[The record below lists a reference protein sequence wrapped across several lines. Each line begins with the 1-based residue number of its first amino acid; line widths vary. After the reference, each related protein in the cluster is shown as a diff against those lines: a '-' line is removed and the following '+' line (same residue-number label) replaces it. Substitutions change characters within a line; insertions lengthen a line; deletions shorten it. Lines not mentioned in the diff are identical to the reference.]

1 MKLTKSNQIKF
12 ILNPILIGM
21 LGMSV
26 QAQAKTDVDDNGY
39 AMVVTA
45 NRSAQSISD
54 IAATVLVVEG
64 EQIAEQ
70 VKSGVDFKAALAN
83 LIPSLDVGSQSR
95 SNAGQNMRGRTAL
108 VMIDGISLNSSRSIS
123 RQFDAINP
131 FNIERI
137 EVISGASAMYGGGST
152 GGIINIITK
161 KGSSEELGIHGET
174 WIGAKSGFNKRE
186 DIQYQVAQSISKTT
200 EKMDARLAISYD
212 QAEGRYDA
220 DGDMILHDFAQT
232 PSQFVSQLDILGNVG
247 FDISDTKRLELM
259 AQFYDSGQDSDYGID
274 YGPSYSYLFDP
285 SRELEMVEGYDLDDQ
300 ARTKRIMLAA
310 NYSDSHF
317 FNQTLNVQLY
327 YREESLRFNPAP
339 NGAFTNVSASEQET
353 SVIGT
358 KVVLTAQPID
368 QLKLVYGADLEF
380 EQFEATQSYYNIGTA
395 AASNGLV
402 YDPIGDAGRYPD
414 IDTTSIAA
422 FLQAE
427 YELNDSWNLH
437 GGIRYQYTN
446 IKVSDFVD
454 SEQQYAG
461 LIGDTTNYDA
471 IEGGS
476 NDYSNTLLNAGILYK
491 INEEQQVWLN
501 LSQGFEIPDSAKYY
515 GQGTY
520 NADGSVANSVNVSD
534 SPLEGVKTNAV
545 ELGWRL
551 NQESLSTQLA
561 AYYSISDKEIELQD
575 DFSIDVIDNDVRIYG
590 LEGQLDYALT
600 NALSVGGNFQ
610 YIVSESKTDG
620 KWQDLSVTTASPS
633 KATAYINWATNI
645 TNTRLQTT
653 QLFDYEDAND
663 EEIDG
668 YNTVDLLTSVR
679 LPVGSMQL
687 GVTNLFNEDYET
699 LWSQR
704 ADVFYGLTNLTDF
717 KGQGRT
723 YSVNYNVKF

>member
-1 MKLTKSNQIKF
+1 MKLTKSNHIKF
-12 ILNPILIGM
+12 ILNPIVIGM
-21 LGMSV
+21 LSLPLL
-26 QAQAKTDVDDNGY
+26 AQAEVDDDGY
-39 AMVVTA
+39 GMVVTA

-64 EQIAEQ
+64 EQITEQ
-70 VKSGVDFKAALAN
+70 VTSGVDFKAALAN

-131 FNIERI
+131 FNIDRI

-161 KGSSEELGIHGET
+161 KGSNEELGIHGET
-174 WIGAKSGFNKRE
+174 WVGIKSGFNKKE
-186 DIQYQVAQSISKTT
+186 DLQYQVAQSISKTT
-200 EKMDARLAISYD
+200 EEMDARLAISYD
-212 QAEGRYDA
+212 QTKGMYDA

-232 PSQFVSQLDILGNVG
+232 PSQFVSQLDILGNIG

-285 SRELEMVEGYDLDDQ
+285 SEELEMVEGYELDDQ
-300 ARTKRIMLAA
+300 ARTRRIMLAA
-310 NYSDSHF
+310 DYSDSDF
-317 FNQTLNVQLY
+317 YNQTLNLQLY
-327 YREESLRFNPAP
+327 YRYESLRFNPAP
-339 NGAFTNVSASEQET
+339 NAAFSSVSASEQDT
-353 SVIGT
+353 SVIGS
-358 KVVLTAQPID
+358 KLVLTAQPIE
-368 QLKLVYGADLEF
+368 QLKLIYGADLEF
-380 EQFEATQSYYNIGTA
+380 EQFEATQSYYNLGTA

-402 YDPIGDAGRYPD
+402 YESIGDTGRYPD

-427 YELNDSWNLH
+427 YELNESWNLH
-437 GGIRYQYTN
+437 AGARYQYTY
-446 IKVSDFVD
+446 IQVSDFVD
-454 SEQQYAG
+454 YDQQYAELTG
-461 LIGDTTNYDA
+461 AASDSEA

-476 NDYSNTLLNAGILYK
+476 NDYSNILLNTGVLYK
-491 INEEQQVWLN
+491 INQDQQVWLN

-520 NADGSVANSVNVSD
+520 NADGTVASSVNVSD
-534 SPLEGVKTNAV
+534 SPLEGIKTNAV

-551 NQESLSTQLA
+551 NQESLSAQLA

-590 LEGQLDYALT
+590 LEGQLDYLLT

-633 KATAYINWATNI
+633 KATAYINWATNK

-653 QLFDYEDAND
+653 QLFDYEDGDD
-663 EEIDG
+663 ESIDG

-679 LPVGSMQL
+679 LPVGSMQF

-704 ADVFYGLTNLTDF
+704 ADVFYGLTNLTEYR
-717 KGQGRT
+717 GQGRT